1 MTDII
6 RRLVECYGPSG
17 SESAVRDLIRSEL
30 EASGVL
36 KRTGSRVSVDALG
49 NLSVLRKGS
58 GGGKRVMLAAHMD
71 EIGIVVSHVDEK
83 GFLRFSNIG
92 GLRPLNLNGS
102 RVRFAD
108 GTVGVIG
115 LEKLDEP
122 AKLPGLERFYLD
134 IGAKDKASVRVK
146 VGDTACFFR
155 PFEEVGGRLVSKA
168 MDDRV
173 GCAVLL
179 QVLRDLGDSPH
190 DVHAVFTVQ
199 EEVGLRGA
207 TTSGFGVDP
216 EVAIAVDVTDTGD
229 TPECS
234 PMAVHLGKGPAIKVR
249 DSGMLAHVGV
259 KDWLVRTAEGAGI
272 PFQLE
277 VLDRGTTDAKAIQ
290 TSRAGVPVGC
300 VSVPTRYIHTPSE
313 MVDPGDVRD
322 AVRLL
327 VAALAGPIAIG

>member
-17 SESAVRDLIRSEL
+17 SEGAVRDLIRAEV

-36 KRTGSRVSVDALG
+36 KRKGCQAAVDALG
-49 NLSVLRKGS
+49 NLVVLRKGS
-58 GGGKRVMLAAHMD
+58 GGGRRVMLAAHMD
-71 EIGIVVSHVDEK
+71 EIGIVASHVDEK

-115 LEKLDEP
+115 LERLEEP
-122 AKLPGLERFYLD
+122 SRLPGLDRFYID
-134 IGAKDKASVRVK
+134 VGAKDTASVTVK
-146 VGDTACFFR
+146 VGDTACFVR
-155 PFEEVGGRLVSKA
+155 PFEEVGSRLVSKA
-168 MDDRV
+168 MDDRI
-173 GCAVLL
+173 GCAILV
-179 QVLRDLGDSPH
+179 QVLRDLESSPH
-190 DVHAVFTVQ
+190 DVHFVFTVQ

-216 EVAIAVDVTDTGD
+216 ELAVAVDVTDTGD
-229 TPECS
+229 TPECF
-234 PMAVHLGKGPAIKVR
+234 PMAMHLGKGPAIKVR
-249 DSGMLAHVGV
+249 DGGMLAHVGV
-259 KDWLVRTAEGAGI
+259 KDWLVGTAEGAGI
-272 PFQLE
+272 PYQLE
-277 VLDRGTTDAKAIQ
+277 VLAGGTTDAKAIQ

-313 MVDPGDVRD
+313 MVDPEDVKN

-327 VAALAGPIAIG
+327 VAALSGPISV

>member
-1 MTDII
+1 
-6 RRLVECYGPSG
+6 
-17 SESAVRDLIRSEL
+17 
-30 EASGVL
+30 
-36 KRTGSRVSVDALG
+36 
-49 NLSVLRKGS
+49 
-58 GGGKRVMLAAHMD
+58 
-71 EIGIVVSHVDEK
+71 
-83 GFLRFSNIG
+83 
-92 GLRPLNLNGS
+92 
-102 RVRFAD
+102 
-108 GTVGVIG
+108 VIG
-115 LEKLDEP
+115 LEKLEEP
-122 AKLPGLERFYLD
+122 GKVPGLERFYLD
-134 IGAKDKASVRVK
+134 IGARDKASVGVK

-155 PFEEVGGRLVSKA
+155 PFEEVGSRLVSKA

-179 QVLRDLGDSPH
+179 QALRDLESSPH
-190 DVHAVFTVQ
+190 DVHFVFTVQ

-216 EVAIAVDVTDTGD
+216 EIALAVDVTDTGD

-234 PMAVHLGKGPAIKVR
+234 PMAMHLGKGPAIKVR

-259 KDWLVRTAEGAGI
+259 KDWLVRTAENAGI

-277 VLDRGTTDAKAIQ
+277 VLDHGTTDAKAIQ
-290 TSRAGVPVGC
+290 TSRAGVPAGC

-327 VAALAGPIAIG
+327 VAALSGPIAIG

>member
-1 MTDII
+1 VTDII

-17 SESAVRDLIRSEL
+17 SEGAVRDLIRAEV

-36 KRTGSRVSVDALG
+36 KRKGCQAAVDALG
-49 NLSVLRKGS
+49 NLVVLRKGS
-58 GGGKRVMLAAHMD
+58 GGGRRVMLAAHMD
-71 EIGIVVSHVDEK
+71 EIGIVASHVDEK

-115 LEKLDEP
+115 LERLEEP
-122 AKLPGLERFYLD
+122 SRLPGLDRFYID
-134 IGAKDKASVRVK
+134 IGAKDTASVKVK
-146 VGDTACFFR
+146 VGDTACFVR
-155 PFEEVGGRLVSKA
+155 PFEEVGSRLVSKA
-168 MDDRV
+168 MDDRI
-173 GCAVLL
+173 GCAILV
-179 QVLRDLGDSPH
+179 QVLRDLESSPH
-190 DVHAVFTVQ
+190 DVHFVFTVQ

-216 EVAIAVDVTDTGD
+216 ELAVAVDVTDTGD
-229 TPECS
+229 TPECF
-234 PMAVHLGKGPAIKVR
+234 PMAMHLGKGPAIKVR
-249 DSGMLAHVGV
+249 DGGMLAHVGV

-272 PFQLE
+272 PYQLE
-277 VLDRGTTDAKAIQ
+277 VLAGGTTDAKAIQ

-313 MVDPGDVRD
+313 MVDPEDVKN

-327 VAALAGPIAIG
+327 VAALSGPISV

>member
-1 MTDII
+1 VTDII

-17 SESAVRDLIRSEL
+17 SEGAVRDLIRAEV

-36 KRTGSRVSVDALG
+36 KRKGCQVAVDALG
-49 NLSVLRKGS
+49 NLVVLRKGS
-58 GGGKRVMLAAHMD
+58 GGGRRVMLAAHMD
-71 EIGIVVSHVDEK
+71 EIGIVASHVDQK

-108 GTVGVIG
+108 GTAGVIG
-115 LEKLDEP
+115 LERLEEP
-122 AKLPGLERFYLD
+122 AKLPGLDRFYLD
-134 IGAKDKASVRVK
+134 VGAKDTASVTVK
-146 VGDTACFFR
+146 VGDTACFVR

-168 MDDRV
+168 MDDRI
-173 GCAVLL
+173 GCAILL
-179 QVLRDLGDSPH
+179 QVLRDLESSPH
-190 DVHAVFTVQ
+190 DVHFVFTVQ

-216 EVAIAVDVTDTGD
+216 ELAVAVDVTDTGD
-229 TPECS
+229 TPECL
-234 PMAVHLGKGPAIKVR
+234 PMAMHLGKGPAIKVR
-249 DSGMLAHVGV
+249 DGGMLAHVGI

-272 PFQLE
+272 PYQLE
-277 VLDRGTTDAKAIQ
+277 VLAGGTTDAKAIQ

-313 MVDPGDVRD
+313 MVDPEDVRN

-327 VAALAGPIAIG
+327 VAALSGPISIG

>member
-1 MTDII
+1 
-6 RRLVECYGPSG
+6 
-17 SESAVRDLIRSEL
+17 
-30 EASGVL
+30 
-36 KRTGSRVSVDALG
+36 
-49 NLSVLRKGS
+49 
-58 GGGKRVMLAAHMD
+58 MLAAHMD
-71 EIGIVVSHVDEK
+71 EIGIVVSHIDEK

-115 LEKLDEP
+115 LEKLEEP
-122 AKLPGLERFYLD
+122 GKVPGLERFYLD
-134 IGAKDKASVRVK
+134 IGARDKASVGVK

-179 QVLRDLGDSPH
+179 QVLRDLESSPH
-190 DVHAVFTVQ
+190 DVHFVFTVQ

-216 EVAIAVDVTDTGD
+216 EIALAVDVTDTGD

-234 PMAVHLGKGPAIKVR
+234 PMAMHLGKGPAIKVR

-259 KDWLVRTAEGAGI
+259 KDWLVRTAEGRGDPLPARGARPRNHRCQGYPDDAG
-272 PFQLE
+272 
-277 VLDRGTTDAKAIQ
+277 RGSRRAACRFPPG
-290 TSRAGVPVGC
+290 TS
-300 VSVPTRYIHTPSE
+300 TR
-313 MVDPGDVRD
+313 
-322 AVRLL
+322 RLRWWTW
-327 VAALAGPIAIG
+327 ATCAMPCACSSRRSRGRSR

>member
-1 MTDII
+1 
-6 RRLVECYGPSG
+6 
-17 SESAVRDLIRSEL
+17 
-30 EASGVL
+30 
-36 KRTGSRVSVDALG
+36 
-49 NLSVLRKGS
+49 
-58 GGGKRVMLAAHMD
+58 MLAAHMD

-92 GLRPLNLNGS
+92 GVRPLNLNGS

-115 LEKLDEP
+115 LEKLEEP
-122 AKLPGLERFYLD
+122 GKVPGLERFYLD

-179 QVLRDLGDSPH
+179 QVLRDLESSPH
-190 DVHAVFTVQ
+190 DVHFVFTVQ

-216 EVAIAVDVTDTGD
+216 EIALAVDVTGTGD
-229 TPECS
+229 TPECF
-234 PMAVHLGKGPAIKVR
+234 PMAMHLGKGPAIKVR

-259 KDWLVRTAEGAGI
+259 KDWLVRTAESAGI
-272 PFQLE
+272 PYQLE
-277 VLDRGTTDAKAIQ
+277 VLDARHHRRQGHPDVAGGGSHGVRVGAHPLRPLAVGDGGPRRRAQCRAPARRGALGAD
-290 TSRAGVPVGC
+290 RDRL
-300 VSVPTRYIHTPSE
+300 SVRRG
-313 MVDPGDVRD
+313 PGPR
-322 AVRLL
+322 
-327 VAALAGPIAIG
+327 

>member
-1 MTDII
+1 MHPLLVSLDLDFPGLKSVRAAYQAGDISLALNE
-6 RRLVECYGPSG
+6 LVAYFRARPEPD
-17 SESAVRDLIRSEL
+17 AALLARPDP
-30 EASGVL
+30 ASLHAAEV
-36 KRTGSRVSVDALG
+36 ALRHEFEFY
-49 NLSVLRKGS
+49 NEP
-58 GGGKRVMLAAHMD
+58 GKV
-71 EIGIVVSHVDEK
+71 
-83 GFLRFSNIG
+83 
-92 GLRPLNLNGS
+92 
-102 RVRFAD
+102 
-108 GTVGVIG
+108 
-115 LEKLDEP
+115 
-122 AKLPGLERFYLD
+122 PGLERFYLD
-134 IGAKDKASVRVK
+134 IGARDKASVGVK

-179 QVLRDLGDSPH
+179 QVLRDLESSPH
-190 DVHAVFTVQ
+190 DVHVVFTVQ

-277 VLDRGTTDAKAIQ
+277 VLDHGTTDARALQ
-290 TSRAGVPVGC
+290 TTRAGVPAGC
-300 VSVPTRYIHTPSE
+300 VSVPTRYIHSPSE
-313 MVDPGDVRD
+313 MVDPDDVRD

-327 VAALAGPIAIG
+327 VAALSGPIAIG

>member
-17 SESAVRDLIRSEL
+17 SEGAVRNLIRAEV
-30 EASGVL
+30 EASGAL
-36 KRTGSRVSVDALG
+36 KRKGCQATVDALG
-49 NLSVLRKGS
+49 NLTVLRKGS
-58 GGGKRVMLAAHMD
+58 GGGRRVMLAAHMD

-122 AKLPGLERFYLD
+122 AKLPGIERFYLD
-134 IGAKDKASVRVK
+134 TGAKDKASVRVK
-146 VGDTACFFR
+146 IGDTACFVR
-155 PFEEVGGRLVSKA
+155 PFEEVGGRFVSKA

-179 QVLRDLGDSPH
+179 QVLRDLESSPH
-190 DVHAVFTVQ
+190 DVHFVFTVQ

-216 EVAIAVDVTDTGD
+216 EIAIAVDVTDTGD
-229 TPECS
+229 TPECP
-234 PMAVHLGKGPAIKVR
+234 PMAMHLGKGPAIKVR

-259 KDWLVRTAEGAGI
+259 KDWLVRTAESAGI
-272 PFQLE
+272 PSQLE
-277 VLDRGTTDAKAIQ
+277 VLDHGTTDGRAIQ
-290 TSRAGVPVGC
+290 TSRAGVPTGC

-313 MVDPGDVRD
+313 MVDPDDVRN

-327 VAALAGPIAIG
+327 VAALSGPIGIG

>member
-17 SESAVRDLIRSEL
+17 SEGAVRDLIRTEVEST
-30 EASGVL
+30 GVL
-36 KRTGSRVSVDALG
+36 KRKGCQASVDALG

-92 GLRPLNLNGS
+92 GVRPLNLNGS

-115 LEKLDEP
+115 LERLEEP
-122 AKLPGLERFYLD
+122 GKVPGLERFYLD
-134 IGAKDKASVRVK
+134 TGAKDKASVRVK
-146 VGDTACFFR
+146 VGDTACFSR
-155 PFEEVGGRLVSKA
+155 PFEEVSGRLVSKA

-179 QVLRDLGDSPH
+179 RVLRDLESSPH
-190 DVHAVFTVQ
+190 DVHFVFTVQ
-199 EEVGLRGA
+199 EEVGSRGA

-216 EVAIAVDVTDTGD
+216 EIAVAVDVTGTGD
-229 TPECS
+229 TPECF
-234 PMAVHLGKGPAIKVR
+234 PMAMHLGEGPAIKVR
-249 DSGMLAHVGV
+249 DGGMLAHVGV
-259 KDWLVRTAEGAGI
+259 KDWLVRTAESAGI
-272 PFQLE
+272 PYQLE
-277 VLDRGTTDAKAIQ
+277 VLEAGTTDGRAIQ
-290 TSRAGVPVGC
+290 TSRAGVPTGC
-300 VSVPTRYIHTPSE
+300 VSVPTRYVHTPSE
-313 MVDPGDVRD
+313 MVDPDDVRN
-322 AVRLL
+322 AARLL
-327 VAALAGPIAIG
+327 VVALSGPIAIG